1 MKTSVLKMAS
11 STLPLSLSPPLFL
24 LPSFAPSV
32 AVCLS
37 SSWVGG
43 GGCHG
48 NLPGG
53 DCSPVQI
60 QAEGQSAAP
69 LPPGPPFSL
78 WLIPCSDE
86 VSREDPDSQ
95 PNTEWDSIFLV
106 LVSTGTSSVVLDIL
120 SDVSIHVQILNYGLC
135 LGLNINSE
143 QRQNLRICTHQRVS

>member
-11 STLPLSLSPPLFL
+11 STLPLSLSPS
-24 LPSFAPSV
+24 LPSSL
-32 AVCLS
+32 VCSICGRLLEQQLG
-37 SSWVGG
+37 GG